1 MCTAVSRQRCTSAGA
16 LAPVVLYGE
25 GFWRRR
31 PFEEFLAALA
41 APQSMSLRSR
51 WSAGGDWGSRLD
63 IVHESLAT
71 EADWA
76 HYEETLAANAERHGS
91 PDTLDYARA
100 IRQRRALPGGSDT
113 LGFALFVLR
122 A

>member
-1 MCTAVSRQRCTSAGA
+1 

-25 GFWRRR
+25 GFWQRR
-31 PFEEFLAALA
+31 PSEEFLAALGGATVDELSDLAGLRA
-41 APQSMSLRSR
+41 ATGE
-51 WSAGGDWGSRLD
+51 AGFD
-63 IVHESLAT
+63 IVHESRAT

-76 HYEETLAANAERHGS
+76 HYEETLAANAERHGT

-100 IRQRRALPGGSDT
+100 IRQRHALPGGTDT